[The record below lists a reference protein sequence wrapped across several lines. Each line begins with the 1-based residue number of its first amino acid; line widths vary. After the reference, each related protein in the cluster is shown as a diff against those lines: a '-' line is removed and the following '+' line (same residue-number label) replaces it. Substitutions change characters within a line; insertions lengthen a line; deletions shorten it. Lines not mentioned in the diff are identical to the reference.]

1 VTIKTK
7 ETLSMMQNIKVPCI
21 KAEGSKDGN
30 LHAFEI
36 VNTKWVPEN
45 TVLRKLVLFEAGR
58 MAAKY
63 FLKITF
69 FSNMIL
75 SLGILKG

>member
-7 ETLSMMQNIKVPCI
+7 ETLSMIQNMEVPCI
-21 KAEGSKDGN
+21 KAEGSKDEN

-45 TVLRKLVLFEAGR
+45 MVLRKLVL
-58 MAAKY
+58 
-63 FLKITF
+63 LKLQERQPNI
-69 FSNMIL
+69 S
-75 SLGILKG
+75 